1 MILVSE
7 NVCID
12 KSDDVVN
19 KYNNSSYSTIKL
31 KPIGVKSSSYIKFC
45 KKINEQ
51 DSRLKISDTVRISK
65 YIKTFLQ
72 KSYVPN
78 WSEESFVIKNV
89 KKTVLCTH
97 VASDL
102 KDEEVVRT
110 LYVKELQK
118 TKQKEFSFEKVIR
131 RKGEKLYV
139 EWKGYDSSFN
149 SWVDKKYIV

>member
-89 KKTVLCTH
+89 NNTVLCTH
-97 VASDL
+97 VVSDL
-102 KDEEVVRT
+102 KGEEVIRMFHE
-110 LYVKELQK
+110 KELQK
-118 TKQKEFSFEKVIR
+118 TKQK
-131 RKGEKLYV
+131 
-139 EWKGYDSSFN
+139 
-149 SWVDKKYIV
+149 